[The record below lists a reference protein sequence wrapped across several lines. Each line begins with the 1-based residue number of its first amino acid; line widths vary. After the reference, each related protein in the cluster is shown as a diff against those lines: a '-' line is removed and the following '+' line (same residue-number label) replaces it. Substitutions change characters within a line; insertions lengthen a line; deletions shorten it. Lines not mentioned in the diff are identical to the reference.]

1 MPSMIDPVLLLEV
14 TGVPVENLK
23 CLVESKLD
31 AFFLHATVRG
41 ESIIRQQKPEVQDEC
56 TIHCVTNM
64 EFYHVL
70 L

>member
-1 MPSMIDPVLLLEV
+1 MIDPVLLLEV

-23 CLVESKLD
+23 CLVESNWTHSSYMRL
-31 AFFLHATVRG
+31 TVRG

-56 TIHCVTNM
+56 TLHCVTNM
-64 EFYHVL
+64 DFYHVL